1 MEGVQAVWTPLTKTW
16 LIVGIAL
23 MVALFG
29 LDSSTIPSYSNYA
42 LSEFQSN
49 SLQGTLGVTLSGIS
63 AVMKIPVAK
72 FSDILGRG
80 EVFTFS
86 IVMFYLGFI
95 LHCAASSFGTF
106 AAGTVFYAFGQAS
119 NIVLLNILVS
129 DLTSMR
135 IRALVLNL
143 VFSPVLVPTWVAGPI
158 VNSVVDGVGWR
169 WGYGMFAIM
178 MPIGGAVLIVALLH
192 LQKKAKKKGLIIAKK
207 SSIVQFCS
215 EVDLGGLL
223 LVSTG
228 LTLFLIP
235 VSLARRTAH
244 RWDTR
249 WISTSLAIGT
259 LLMLCIWPYE
269 QFAARQPCIRIQYF
283 KTRAI
288 ILPAIMALFDMADF
302 GATHT
307 YLFPWSATSHNLS
320 ARDTVYLVSINS
332 VAQCVSG
339 SIAGAFMYKFRRYK
353 LIAFLGACTRLLGY
367 GVMVRLR
374 NNGSSIAELFAVQIV
389 QGLGSGMIEAIFIV
403 AAQIVVPHAELAQ
416 VTAFVSMAFNLGAA
430 IGAAIAGSI
439 YTSHPKERLRIR
451 LRSEE
456 NDTLVEHM
464 FESISEPSQWG
475 SPERSAV
482 ALAYSDV
489 MGYITIAALALSIPV
504 VLAAWFFP
512 NDELG

>member
-1 MEGVQAVWTPLTKTW
+1 M
-16 LIVGIAL
+16 
-23 MVALFG
+23 
-29 LDSSTIPSYSNYA
+29 
-42 LSEFQSN
+42 
-49 SLQGTLGVTLSGIS
+49 TLSVIS

-86 IVMFYLGFI
+86 IVMYCLGFI

-135 IRALVLNL
+135 MRALVLNL
-143 VFSPVLVPTWVAGPI
+143 VFSPVLVTTWVAGPI
-158 VNSVVDGVGWR
+158 VDSVVVGIGWR

-178 MPIGGAVLIVALLH
+178 IPIGGAVLIGALLN
-192 LQKKAKKKGLIIAKK
+192 LQRMAKKKGLTLAKK
-207 SSIVQFCS
+207 SSVVQFCS
-215 EVDLGGLL
+215 EIDLGGLL

-235 VSLARRTAH
+235 ISLARRTANG
-244 RWDTR
+244 WNTR
-249 WISTSLAIGT
+249 WISTLLAIGT

-269 QFAARQPCIRIQYF
+269 RFVARHPCIRVQYF

-288 ILPAIMALFDMADF
+288 ILPAIMALFDMAGF

-307 YLFPWSATSHNLS
+307 YLFPWSIASHNLS
-320 ARDTVYLVSINS
+320 ARDAVYLVSINS

-339 SIAGAFMYKFRRYK
+339 LIGGAFMYKFRRYK
-353 LIAFLGACTRLLGY
+353 LIAFLGACTRLIGY

-374 NNGSSIAELFAVQIV
+374 NNDSSVAELFAVQII

-403 AAQIVVPHAELAQ
+403 AAQIVVRHAELAQ

-439 YTSHPKERLRIR
+439 YTSHLKEQLRIR
-451 LRSEE
+451 LKAEE
-456 NDTLVEHM
+456 NDTLVESM
-464 FESISEPSQWG
+464 FESISKPPQWG
-475 SPERSAV
+475 SPERLAV
-482 ALAYSDV
+482 ALAVSYSV
-489 MGYITIAALALSIPV
+489 ARFWPV
-504 VLAAWFFP
+504 R
-512 NDELG
+512 